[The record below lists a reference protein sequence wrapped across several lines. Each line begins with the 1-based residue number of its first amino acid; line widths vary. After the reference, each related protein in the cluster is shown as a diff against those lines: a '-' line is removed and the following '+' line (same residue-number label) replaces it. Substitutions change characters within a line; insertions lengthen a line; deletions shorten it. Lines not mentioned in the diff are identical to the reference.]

1 MKKYFV
7 FAVAAVIATA
17 ACTKNEVINNTSDQA
32 ISFQVA
38 NYVPQT
44 KANVAFEGTSFKTSA
59 WFHADASSA
68 AQPFM
73 ASETIKFQS
82 NNTWAADRIY
92 FWPKTGWINFFSWA
106 GSPEP
111 AVTEGAAAYGTSSA
125 PVTIATDADAM
136 LASAA
141 YRYGN
146 ANYDTNLYTDPILYN
161 GVDTKGVP
169 TLFHHMLAQVNFIV
183 KFDAQDIASTSGYK
197 WDLII
202 NSVSLNYGDEG
213 YLNVVFTDPGSTG
226 QAWPFSANTVN
237 WTRTD
242 NTDLA
247 GTLNLGAAN
256 KQTTAAGSISEGKD
270 LYKNVSVLPQE
281 IGTSGS
287 NAKLALNYTLIS
299 YYNDNK
305 HIEETIDLT
314 GANAIAIAA
323 FTNNSISQWNMNYK
337 YTYTVTIK
345 PTKTVTFDPAVE
357 AWQTDSAGYTYP
369 ND

>member
-1 MKKYFV
+1 MKKYFII
-7 FAVAAVIATA
+7 AVAALAASA
-17 ACTKNEVINNTSDQA
+17 ACNKVETDNTPQKA

-59 WFHADASSA
+59 WFHADASST

-73 ASETIKFQS
+73 ASETIKLQS

-106 GSPEP
+106 GAPEP
-111 AVTEGAAAYGTSSA
+111 TVTEGQAVYGSASA

-146 ANYDTNLYTDPILYN
+146 ANYDANVYTDPILYN

-169 TLFHHMLAQVNFIV
+169 TLFHHMLAQVNFVV
-183 KFDAQDIASTSGYK
+183 KFDAQDIPSTSGYK

-202 NSVSLNYGDEG
+202 NSISLNYGNQG
-213 YLNVVFTDPGSTG
+213 YLEVNFTDPSATG
-226 QAWPFSANTVN
+226 QAWPFAANTVN
-237 WTRTD
+237 WNRNA

-247 GTLNLGAAN
+247 GTLNLGDAN
-256 KQTTAAGSISEGKD
+256 KQTTAAGSISAGKD
-270 LYKNVSVLPQE
+270 LYKDVTVLPQDL
-281 IGTSGS
+281 TATGS
-287 NAKLALNYTLIS
+287 NAKVSLNYTLIS
-299 YYNDNK
+299 YYNDAK
-305 HIEETIDLT
+305 HIEETVDLT
-314 GANAIAIAA
+314 GANAIALTD
-323 FTNNSISQWNMNYK
+323 FTTETITEWDMNYK
-337 YTYTVTIK
+337 YTYTITIK
-345 PTKTVTFDPAVE
+345 PNKTVTFDPAVV
-357 AWQTDSAGYTYP
+357 AWEQKAAGYTYP